1 MLIGGLLG
9 YMLARGIGGGMIP
22 RRREEKR
29 KREERARGMKHMA
42 SDLGTLGYCIPKLME
57 SRAHQSASLV
67 PLCFAQ
73 KQAAGIVSDSSAL
86 RDGSRLDSNRG
97 QYGEKRRRKEGR
109 KKWRGKKGGKGEK
122 KKRGWL
128 RMSALRNQ
136 ERMVHSTPRSEL
148 GRA

>member
-1 MLIGGLLG
+1 
-9 YMLARGIGGGMIP
+9 
-22 RRREEKR
+22 
-29 KREERARGMKHMA
+29 MA
-42 SDLGTLGYCIPKLME
+42 SDLGTLGYCIPKLMG
-57 SRAHQSASLV
+57 SRAHQSASPV

-73 KQAAGIVSDSSAL
+73 KQAVGIVSDSSAL

-97 QYGEKRRRKEGR
+97 QYGEKRKKKEG
-109 KKWRGKKGGKGEK
+109 KKEVGKKGGKGEK
-122 KKRGWL
+122 EKRGWV

>member
-1 MLIGGLLG
+1 M
-9 YMLARGIGGGMIP
+9 Y
-22 RRREEKR
+22 
-29 KREERARGMKHMA
+29 MA
-42 SDLGTLGYCIPKLME
+42 SDLGTLGYCIPKLTG
-57 SRAHQSASLV
+57 SRAHQSASPV

-109 KKWRGKKGGKGEK
+109 KKWGGKKGGKGEK

-136 ERMVHSTPRSEL
+136 ERMVHSTPRS
-148 GRA
+148 

>member
-1 MLIGGLLG
+1 
-9 YMLARGIGGGMIP
+9 MIP

-73 KQAAGIVSDSSAL
+73 KQAAGIVSDSSTL
-86 RDGSRLDSNRG
+86 RDGSCLDSNRG
-97 QYGEKRRRKEGR
+97 QYGEKRKKKEG
-109 KKWRGKKGGKGEK
+109 KEEVGKKEAKGRRRREDGCGC
-122 KKRGWL
+122 RL
-128 RMSALRNQ
+128 
-136 ERMVHSTPRSEL
+136 
-148 GRA
+148 